1 MGLAAIGLDLVFGY
15 GGMISFGHAAFL
27 GVGAYAVG
35 ILASYGIAEG
45 LLALP
50 VAVACA
56 ALAGLII
63 GALSIRTSGVFFIMI
78 TLAFAQMLYYVAIG
92 LEAFGGDNGMP
103 LKLPTT
109 IGGTLDLSKPQL
121 LYWVALACVLA
132 TLYLGGKVVRSEFGL
147 ALRAIRDN
155 EQRMQTLGYATYRYK
170 VVAYTV
176 SGGICGLAG
185 ALLANVDSYVG
196 PSMFHWFTS
205 GLLMVMVI
213 LGGQGTLIGPLLGAL
228 VYVVLEEALSQLTE
242 HWMVIFGPLLIVIV
256 LLRNRG

>member
-1 MGLAAIGLDLVFGY
+1 
-15 GGMISFGHAAFL
+15 
-27 GVGAYAVG
+27 
-35 ILASYGIAEG
+35 
-45 LLALP
+45 
-50 VAVACA
+50 
-56 ALAGLII
+56 
-63 GALSIRTSGVFFIMI
+63 
-78 TLAFAQMLYYVAIG
+78 
-92 LEAFGGDNGMP
+92 MP